1 MLHNQSHASKDEEE
15 KKKKKAFIFA
25 ANMLKMSLTYFEP
38 RNKNNTALLYEYEY
52 VVMNINF

>member
-1 MLHNQSHASKDEEE
+1 MLSSKDEEE
-15 KKKKKAFIFA
+15 KKKKEAFIFA